1 MSSGRKHL
9 DPTIYF
15 SSFSPN
21 QIYSKK
27 NFLPIFSP
35 KFSIQP
41 ISPSNKYTLRGRY
54 GPNGGPSP
62 SPILFIYYLFFWQL
76 NPPFKILASLLSNQ
90 PSQPSRTSNY
100 SIQKL
105 NKNNKSLHNGDC
117 ILPNKTILLPKN
129 HMLLEKLKLHF
140 L

>member
-1 MSSGRKHL
+1 MPSKSKVKRNKEKEEKKSGLPSVKKKKKKAGNIPKKEKKKCEEKQRGWKWNCMWAFSSKSNAQFSPSIFSQFWRKFFLVSSGRKHL

-27 NFLPIFSP
+27 IFLLIFSP

-41 ISPSNKYTLRGRY
+41 ISPSNKYTLRGRD

-62 SPILFIYYLFFWQL
+62 
-76 NPPFKILASLLSNQ
+76 
-90 PSQPSRTSNY
+90 
-100 SIQKL
+100 
-105 NKNNKSLHNGDC
+105 
-117 ILPNKTILLPKN
+117 
-129 HMLLEKLKLHF
+129 
-140 L
+140 